1 MISGSVIIA
10 FIGGSIAV
18 GGLIAGLRILAAEAS
33 GVIDPVP
40 ARVRVRPEIRVLN

>member
-1 MISGSVIIA
+1 MISGSVVIA

-18 GGLIAGLRILAAEAS
+18 GGLIAGLRILAVGAS